1 MKANRSNSESQTKK
15 FNRCTLDVREIPLER
30 FRLERDGRKW
40 KQSARSRSDLL
51 SRLATYANPDGTFE
65 SEDRKKNFSP
75 SAAKLLRSYVESTL
89 YRLTNDLCQL
99 GLLSWEREKK
109 HYGRRTYRIHF
120 QPEKHLPYSQE
131 QLPHSQKT
139 PFTTLGDNTFHHA
152 RCYHLPYSPESKQN
166 TRLADS
172 SSTPLRLLEPLP
184 SLRATSL
191 RAGAAEHFSPN
202 TLDSKAADDDQNHRR
217 RLKETALSRFK
228 EKYGDRFNPTIVE
241 HCGDLIEEQV
251 RLETTT
257 ITSADHFVTA
267 MENEG
272 RKRGLL
278 PPDDD
283 RSR

>member
-1 MKANRSNSESQTKK
+1 LKANRSNSESQTKK

-166 TRLADS
+166 TSLADS

-191 RAGAAEHFSPN
+191 CAAAAEHFSPN
-202 TLDSKAADDDQNHRR
+202 TQLDSKDRR
-217 RLKETALSRFK
+217 RLKATALSGFK
-228 EKYGDRFNPTIVE
+228 KKHGDRFNLATVE
-241 HCGDLIEEQV
+241 LLWNLIEE
-251 RLETTT
+251 RMLAKATT
-257 ITSADHFVTA
+257 ITSTNYFVTA
-267 MENEG
+267 LENEG
-272 RKRGLL
+272 KKQGLFPASL
-278 PPDDD
+278 ETT
-283 RSR
+283 RFVLK